1 MKGRY
6 KYTKYFS
13 NPKYEKEYKD
23 KKDRQIRK
31 MTNKEITALENIK
44 IKDGFWYWEPFYG
57 YLRVYKKCLEKTFKS
72 NRAQKLI
79 LI

>member
-1 MKGRY
+1 
-6 KYTKYFS
+6 
-13 NPKYEKEYKD
+13 
-23 KKDRQIRK
+23 
-31 MTNKEITALENIK
+31 MTNVEITALENIK